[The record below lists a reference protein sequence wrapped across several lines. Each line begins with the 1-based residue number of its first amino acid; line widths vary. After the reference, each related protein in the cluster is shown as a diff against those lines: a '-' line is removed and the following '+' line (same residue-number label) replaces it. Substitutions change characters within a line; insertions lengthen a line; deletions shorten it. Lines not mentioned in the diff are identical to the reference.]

1 MNVYEYILIDIYNI
15 YIYIYSAIACNRI
28 GIIGR
33 IDNQ

>member
-15 YIYIYSAIACNRI
+15 YIYSAIACDCI

-33 IDNQ
+33 TDNQ

>member
-1 MNVYEYILIDIYNI
+1 MSVYEYILIDIYNI
-15 YIYIYSAIACNRI
+15 YIYSATACNRI